1 MIRVAITGNLGSGKS
16 TVAQIF
22 EILGAPVYRADDE
35 ARKFLQDREVIR
47 RLVNGFGETIL
58 SDGQIDR
65 KSLAAIVFNDPEALR
80 FLNRIIHPLVKRD
93 LRKWISRHSNNTY
106 IVHESAILFE
116 SGFNKEFD
124 KVIVVTCPV
133 ETAIARV
140 IERDKSSREAILS
153 RMENQWPHEIK
164 IEKADFVI
172 ENDGLKLVIPQVLEI
187 HKKLLSE

>member
-1 MIRVAITGNLGSGKS
+1 MNQS
-16 TVAQIF
+16 
-22 EILGAPVYRADDE
+22 
-35 ARKFLQDREVIR
+35 
-47 RLVNGFGETIL
+47 
-58 SDGQIDR
+58 
-65 KSLAAIVFNDPEALR
+65 R
-80 FLNRIIHPLVKRD
+80 F
-93 LRKWISRHSNNTY
+93 
-106 IVHESAILFE
+106 FE

-153 RMENQWPHEIK
+153 RMENQWPQEKK